1 MRKLIRDRKHFKT
14 KLKSPRG
21 RRSRLYLFPIKVM
34 QSSPPSEEAMQAR
47 LPFEETC
54 TYSEGNSQPDGH
66 TQEVSMSTPRN
77 QLAYT
82 NEFVGDLH
90 GSIEPVPVRVKT
102 MVRVTS
108 DDLSSEIQM
117 YDRGNQAPQYI
128 FGCGGA
134 LPLKPAL
141 QATGRHYI
149 KW

>member
-1 MRKLIRDRKHFKT
+1 MRKLIRDKKHLKA
-14 KLKSPRG
+14 KLKTPRG
-21 RRSRLYLFPIKVM
+21 RRSRRHFFPIKVM
-34 QSSPPSEEAMQAR
+34 QSSLPSEEAMQSS
-47 LPFEETC
+47 LPFEEAC
-54 TYSEGNSQPDGH
+54 TYSEGKSQPTGVSG
-66 TQEVSMSTPRN
+66 EVSMSSPRN

-90 GSIEPVPVRVKT
+90 GRLEPVPVRVKT

-117 YDRGNQAPQYI
+117 YVRGNEAPQYI

-134 LPLKPAL
+134 LPIKPTF